1 MKKLLLVIGL
11 GVTTLSAEATIQ
23 VIDDMVVKIQ
33 QPREG
38 VMAGELESISNPFI
52 ILSKKDDN
60 STKIVAT
67 IAKEEQFVLR
77 GIVND
82 RVFINNRWYKAGD
95 KISGYTLEYIG
106 LRGIVLADDKHI
118 KKIFFHE
125 PKEGF
130 IKTKD
135 VE

>member
-1 MKKLLLVIGL
+1 MKKLLLIISL
-11 GVTTLSAEATIQ
+11 CMTALCAEATIQ
-23 VIDDMVVKIQ
+23 EIDAMVVKIQ

-38 VMAGELESISNPFI
+38 VVLGELELIPNPFI

-67 IAKEEQFVLR
+67 IAKEEQFVLS

-82 RVFINNRWYKAGD
+82 RVFINKKWYKAGD

-106 LRGIVLADDKHI
+106 SRGIVLADDRHI